1 MMQQFRIAAVPVL
14 LLLQHCSA
22 FVLQPAFRAAR
33 FHVQQQQRSCV
44 QPLLG
49 APLELWLNELSTKNE
64 ADFRRG
70 LQSSYDASLLDFKRG
85 TDHALLLDSVA
96 EGQQLEPAQ
105 LQRAMFCFRDQLST
119 FSSPNAPIGAVFAI
133 DSPESQA
140 QAMSMIG
147 SVVSCCAL
155 VPSLYIALHS
165 LHCSALSADSK
176 TPYCAIPA
184 TCHASRHS
192 LQHQS

>member
-1 MMQQFRIAAVPVL
+1 MQQFRIAAVPVL

-147 SVVSCCAL
+147 SVCA
-155 VPSLYIALHS
+155 
-165 LHCSALSADSK
+165 
-176 TPYCAIPA
+176 
-184 TCHASRHS
+184 
-192 LQHQS
+192 Q